1 MAALIFDTHR
11 AVKNLEEAGFEESQA
26 EAVVDM
32 VGSAVGE
39 NVATSSDLRA
49 FSDSTT
55 IRLDGFEQRIE
66 SRLDAFEQ
74 HIESRMDA
82 FEQRIE
88 SRLDGFEQRMDAFE
102 QRMMANFLASEERN
116 RAEIKSLEHRMTIK
130 LGAMVF
136 AGTGVIIAVM
146 AIMS

>member
-66 SRLDAFEQ
+66 SRLDG
-74 HIESRMDA
+74 

>member
-66 SRLDAFEQ
+66 SRPGSSSASSLDWT
-74 HIESRMDA
+74 A